1 MAAIIEDGVAKLPDR
16 SSFAGSVCTTDRV
29 VRNYMIKAGASLPEA
44 VQVMTLSPA
53 RLMRIDDRKGSIA
66 PGKDAD
72 IVLFDEGIDISLT
85 MIGGKVV
92 YRK

>member
-1 MAAIIEDGVAKLPDR
+1 
-16 SSFAGSVCTTDRV
+16 
-29 VRNYMIKAGASLPEA
+29 
-44 VQVMTLSPA
+44 MTLSPA
-53 RLMRIDDRKGSIA
+53 RLMHIDDRKGSIA

>member
-1 MAAIIEDGVAKLPDR
+1 M
-16 SSFAGSVCTTDRV
+16 
-29 VRNYMIKAGASLPEA
+29 RNYMIKAGASLPEA

-53 RLMRIDDRKGSIA
+53 RLMHIDDRKGSIA

-72 IVLFDEGIDISLT
+72 IVLFDPGIDISLT

-92 YRK
+92 FRK